1 MRTAVTRP
9 VLWPREQPASP
20 ARRCVRRA
28 GGVHENSDAR
38 YGGTRRPPD
47 GRRRRHRPPHP
58 EVFATSTT
66 RQPCHQPPGR
76 VQLAG
81 GRVEEGSTL
90 HWLNDE
96 LWILGPTENFR
107 IMRGTDGDWRFYTD
121 GGDVP
126 RELRGN

>member
-76 VQLAG
+76 VHLA
-81 GRVEEGSTL
+81 RASTDTRETFPPEQ
-90 HWLNDE
+90 DE
-96 LWILGPTENFR
+96 TAE
-107 IMRGTDGDWRFYTD
+107 TS
-121 GGDVP
+121 
-126 RELRGN
+126 

>member
-76 VQLAG
+76 VQLAPPTTTE
-81 GRVEEGSTL
+81 RAHTEGIINLST
-90 HWLNDE
+90 
-96 LWILGPTENFR
+96 ILTRHRKPENYCFKR
-107 IMRGTDGDWRFYTD
+107 TVRM
-121 GGDVP
+121 V
-126 RELRGN
+126 